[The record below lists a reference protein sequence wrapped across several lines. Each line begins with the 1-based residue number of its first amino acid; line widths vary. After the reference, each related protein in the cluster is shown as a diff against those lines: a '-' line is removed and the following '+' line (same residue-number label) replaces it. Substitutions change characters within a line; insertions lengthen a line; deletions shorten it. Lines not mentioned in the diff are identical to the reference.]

1 MNIFISLFAG
11 LGLFFIGVRLI
22 SANLRQVIGLR
33 LRQMIARA
41 VTGRGSLALFGLL
54 AGSVMQSV
62 VAVIHVL
69 VALVTAGAME
79 REKAFPVIR
88 WANIGT
94 SLLVLVA
101 AIDLHAL
108 ALCLVGL
115 TGLAYYQQIDQ
126 SKRWRHAVGALLG
139 LGLLFLGTDFIKAGS
154 AMIKTAP
161 WLREQIAALSVWL
174 LPSFFLGAFVAWL
187 AQSSTTLAV
196 IAMSMAAGGLL
207 SYDGG
212 TMIVLGAGLG
222 SAISAWT
229 LAGRLQGSARQL
241 VLFQV
246 MLRVQGLVLMLLL
259 YAVNRWLLADPAGRL
274 MDTLQLPLPRRLVV
288 VYMLVQLVSDLA
300 SRALLP
306 LMRRQ
311 LERWAPPSA
320 QESMSRPRYVHDEAL
335 EEAETALL
343 LADKE
348 QQRLLAKLPAYL
360 DGLRSER
367 AATGAPS
374 APQRQQAEA
383 EVLRL
388 CDQFLTELSDRH
400 RSRNVLERC
409 MVLRDR
415 NRLLGQLQESL
426 LELHHAAGPAMATD
440 SVHQLLDQLVE
451 SLHMMLETL
460 AETAEGADAEDL
472 ALLRALTH
480 DRSELMD
487 GIRRRLQ
494 ASAIDA
500 SLQQAVFTATSVF
513 ERCVWLLRRYVLLL
527 NGRPDSVPAEAG
539 APVLQQRPA

>member
-1 MNIFISLFAG
+1 M
-11 LGLFFIGVRLI
+11 
-22 SANLRQVIGLR
+22 
-33 LRQMIARA
+33 
-41 VTGRGSLALFGLL
+41 
-54 AGSVMQSV
+54 
-62 VAVIHVL
+62 
-69 VALVTAGAME
+69 
-79 REKAFPVIR
+79 
-88 WANIGT
+88 
-94 SLLVLVA
+94 LVLVA

-115 TGLAYYQQIDQ
+115 TGLAYYQQMDQ

-154 AMIKTAP
+154 AMIKSAP
-161 WLREQIAALSVWL
+161 WLREQIATLSAWL
-174 LPSFFLGAFVAWL
+174 VPSFLLGALAAWL

-222 SAISAWT
+222 SALSAYS

-246 MLRVQGLVLMLLL
+246 LLRVQGLALMLLL
-259 YAVNRWLLADPAGRL
+259 YALNRWLLGDPVGQL
-274 MDTLQLPLPRRLVV
+274 MEAMQMPLSRRLVV
-288 VYMLVQLVSDLA
+288 IYMLVQLVSDLA

-306 LMRRQ
+306 LMLRQ
-311 LERWAPPSA
+311 LERWAPPSL
-320 QESMSRPRYVHDEAL
+320 QEDMSRPRYVHDEAL

-348 QQRLLAKLPAYL
+348 QKRLLAGLPNYL
-360 DGLRSER
+360 HELRSE
-367 AATGAPS
+367 ASAGPGTAVAMPS
-374 APQRQQAEA
+374 AGQRQQAEA

-388 CDQFLTELSDRH
+388 CDQFLTELVDRH
-400 RSRNVLERC
+400 RNRAVLERS

-415 NRLLGQLQESL
+415 NRLLAQLQESL
-426 LELHHAAGPAMATD
+426 LELHGAAGQAQGAEA
-440 SVHQLLDQLVE
+440 VQQLLDQLVE

-460 AETAEGADAEDL
+460 AEAAESAEPEDL

-487 GIRRRLQ
+487 SIRRRLQ

-527 NGRPDSVPAEAG
+527 GPGHPSQTEQGVVLPAPTVAVAV
-539 APVLQQRPA
+539 AP